1 MVAWAPMKK
10 SVKWIIAV
18 VVAAVLVLVG
28 GPYIYIHFIQGDAPA
43 ALTFDNTGDPST
55 VASAPVAT
63 TTVAGAA
70 STAAATPDST
80 AAVGATTTVAAAGTI
95 ADVEGVWNAT
105 SASVVGY
112 RVKEVLFGQ
121 STEAVG
127 RTSDVKG
134 TVTVKGNTVEAAE
147 FTIDMTTVKSD
158 QSKRDA
164 QFKGRI
170 MSVETFPT
178 AVFKLMSPITLSS
191 VPGDKVEITT
201 TLTGELTLKG
211 RTKAVSFDLK
221 ARRNGANIEVNG
233 QIPVAFADY
242 GIDNP
247 STTGITTEDNGKLE
261 FLLVFAR

>member
-1 MVAWAPMKK
+1 MKK
-10 SVKWIIAV
+10 SVKWIIAA
-18 VVAAVLVLVG
+18 VVAAVVLFVG
-28 GPYIYIHFIQGDAPA
+28 GPFVYIHFIQGDAPA
-43 ALTFDNTGDPST
+43 ALTFDNSSDSST
-55 VASAPVAT
+55 VSTTASSAAVAT
-63 TTVAGAA
+63 TTVAGT
-70 STAAATPDST
+70 STTAAATAD
-80 AAVGATTTVAAAGTI
+80 TTAAAGATST
-95 ADVEGVWNAT
+95 AVAAVTTSEVEGVWNAT

-134 TVTVKGNTVEAAE
+134 TVTVKGNAVEAAE

-170 MSVETFPT
+170 MDVTTYPT
-178 AVFKLMSPITLSS
+178 ATFRLTSPITLSS

-201 TLTGELTLKG
+201 TVTGELTLKG
-211 RTKAVSFDLK
+211 KTNPVSFDLK
-221 ARRNGANIEVNG
+221 ARRNGGNIEVNG
-233 QIPVAFADY
+233 QIPVTFADY

-261 FLLVFAR
+261 FLMVFAR